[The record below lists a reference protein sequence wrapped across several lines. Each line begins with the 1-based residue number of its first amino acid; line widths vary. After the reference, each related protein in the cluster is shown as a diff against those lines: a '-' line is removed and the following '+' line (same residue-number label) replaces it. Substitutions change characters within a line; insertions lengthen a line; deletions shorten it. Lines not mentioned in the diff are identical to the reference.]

1 MPPPPRNLPGPS
13 RGWGHS
19 AYAQARF
26 HPWLPRAPRHRP
38 PTLRT
43 VATWTVV
50 EADRSVG
57 WVSRLPWELQPR
69 PERGDP
75 AADIPEPF
83 RGRLLSDRH
92 PQEPP
97 SIYTA
102 EELRRL
108 CPYCRVP
115 QIHVP
120 THLAGAL
127 HRDCMTAAI
136 AAASASAG
144 PRTEDSVAAAFA
156 LLLHHRPDLLRD
168 PLPADHVIDM
178 PDES

>member
-57 WVSRLPWELQPR
+57 WVSRLPENSSPVLNVAIPR
-69 PERGDP
+69 P
-75 AADIPEPF
+75 ISQSLF

-102 EELRRL
+102 KELRRL

-127 HRDCMTAAI
+127 HRDCMAAAI
-136 AAASASAG
+136 AAASAFAG
-144 PRTEDSVAAAFA
+144 P
-156 LLLHHRPDLLRD
+156 PN
-168 PLPADHVIDM
+168 
-178 PDES
+178 

>member
-26 HPWLPRAPRHRP
+26 HPWRPRAPRHRP

-69 PERGDP
+69 PER
-75 AADIPEPF
+75 
-83 RGRLLSDRH
+83 
-92 PQEPP
+92 
-97 SIYTA
+97 
-102 EELRRL
+102 
-108 CPYCRVP
+108 
-115 QIHVP
+115 
-120 THLAGAL
+120 AL

-144 PRTEDSVAAAFA
+144 PRTEDSVTAAFA
-156 LLLHHRPDLLRD
+156 LLLHHRLDLLRD
-168 PLPADHVIDM
+168 PLPGEHVIDM